1 MASHGVWAVVTAYR
15 PGPSLAG
22 EIASICRQVEG
33 VVLVDDGS
41 GPEFDSALQEA
52 ESRNVTVIRLRENSG
67 IAAALNAGIRAA
79 LEAGAEYVVTFDQ
92 DSRIGPG
99 FVEALVYAHGH
110 AQRSGLRVGPVVP
123 EYFAAV
129 RQADGDSEDGVLRA
143 RRVIQSGMLL
153 ERDLL
158 SRVGL
163 MLEPLFIDLVDTEYE
178 LRCSSAGFVAVAAPS
193 LVLEHRLGVG
203 YRRRGPALP
212 GIPRV
217 MMLSTPFR
225 YYYRA
230 RNRVLVNRL
239 HARRHRLRILRDTAA
254 DAVYFAVV
262 CAMARPRRAMWR
274 LLKTGWQDGRTGRAG
289 RMTPHLAAVADGV
302 HWAADRVA
310 ESS

>member
-22 EIASICRQVEG
+22 EVASILRQVDG
-33 VVLVDDGS
+33 VMLVDDGS
-41 GPEFDSALQEA
+41 GPEFDSTLKAA
-52 ESRNVTVIRLRENSG
+52 ESRGVTVIRLRENSG
-67 IAAALNAGIRAA
+67 IAVALNAGIRAA
-79 LEAGAEYVVTFDQ
+79 LETGADRVVTLDQ
-92 DSRIGPG
+92 DSRIGLG
-99 FVEALVYAHGH
+99 FVEALVDAHDH

-123 EYFAAV
+123 EYFAEV
-129 RQADGDSEDGVLRA
+129 RQAHGDSEDGVLRA

-153 ERDLL
+153 GRDLL
-158 SRVGL
+158 SHVGL

-178 LRCSSAGFVAVAAPS
+178 LRCSSAGFVAVAAPG

-239 HARRHRLRILRDTAA
+239 HARRHRGRILRDTVA
-254 DAVYFAVV
+254 DAVYFTVV
-262 CAMARPRRAMWR
+262 CAMARPRKAMWS
-274 LLKTGWQDGRTGRAG
+274 LLKAGWHDGRTGRGG
-289 RMTPHLAAVADGV
+289 RMAPRVAAVADSV
-302 HWAADRVA
+302 RWAADRIA
-310 ESS
+310 ESP